1 MTSNRGQS
9 HRAADGEAALIDG
22 LCHEESSRSAREC
35 VDLVLNFNANTTI
48 WISPCRWKK
57 LADGL
62 GGKLAFSPLRNRRSR
77 FASERG
83 RIKNIR
89 GRCAVEN
96 PAPHRTTASD
106 IFYSPSFS
114 RTERRRTRGAPVGS
128 RRPFSSIG
136 LQTRHQNSP
145 LTTNIE
151 IDGLRYEAPRTPSSG
166 ALES

>member
-35 VDLVLNFNANTTI
+35 VDLVLHFNANTTI

-106 IFYSPSFS
+106 VFYSPSFS
-114 RTERRRTRGAPVGS
+114 RTERRRNRGAPVGS
-128 RRPFSSIG
+128 RGAFSSIG
-136 LQTRHQNSP
+136 LQCIY
-145 LTTNIE
+145 TTWTSDI
-151 IDGLRYEAPRTPSSG
+151 APWCHCTSVHSM
-166 ALES
+166 ST

>member
-1 MTSNRGQS
+1 MRPFCLRKSSSHRRLVTSNRGQS

-22 LCHEESSRSAREC
+22 LCHEESSRSAGEC
-35 VDLVLNFNANTTI
+35 VDLVLHFNANTTI

-114 RTERRRTRGAPVGS
+114 RTEQRCTRGAPVGS

-136 LQTRHQNSP
+136 LDMPNARCQ
-145 LTTNIE
+145 L
-151 IDGLRYEAPRTPSSG
+151 
-166 ALES
+166 

>member
-22 LCHEESSRSAREC
+22 LCHEESSRSAGEC
-35 VDLVLNFNANTTI
+35 VDLILHFNKNTTI

-89 GRCAVEN
+89 GRCDVAN
-96 PAPHRTTASD
+96 PGPHRTTASEV
-106 IFYSPSFS
+106 FYSPSFS
-114 RTERRRTRGAPVGS
+114 RTERRRNRGAPVGS
-128 RRPFSSIG
+128 RGAFSSIG
-136 LQTRHQNSP
+136 LSSRERCSRQQTSSHH
-145 LTTNIE
+145 IE
-151 IDGLRYEAPRTPSSG
+151 PA
-166 ALES
+166 